1 MYNAGGALQ
10 RTYTYTYDTVG
21 NLLTASDGST
31 AHTYAYG
38 DEQWRD
44 LLTAYD
50 GHAITYDQTGNPL
63 TYYDGSAFTW
73 KNGRQL
79 AEGALLEHSISKIEA
94 ESDSSARNG
103 TKQERFQR
111 NVPKAECYGGTG
123 PSAVTFSAI
132 GNEEPFPSAVTF

>member
-10 RTYTYTYDTVG
+10 KTYTYTYDTVG

-50 GHAITYDQTGNPL
+50 GHAIPTTRRATP
-63 TYYDGSAFTW
+63 
-73 KNGRQL
+73 
-79 AEGALLEHSISKIEA
+79 
-94 ESDSSARNG
+94 
-103 TKQERFQR
+103 
-111 NVPKAECYGGTG
+111 
-123 PSAVTFSAI
+123 
-132 GNEEPFPSAVTF
+132 